1 MLIINNNNNNKQRK
15 NMNNFKKIG
24 MTALAAS
31 LVSTSVFAG
40 EMTVAGSASINSE
53 GFSSTGMDGGT
64 TFSMGNQLTF
74 SGSGELDNGMTVS
87 LSFVL
92 DQGDDGNT
100 VGASATN
107 KIGGTAPFDSHSVTV
122 SSDAM
127 GTLVFAGEGGS
138 SAASSIDTTAAGDVW
153 DSFDGKKGHSA
164 GTAGVAVADSGP
176 GNNSFFYTLPSMVDG
191 LAVNASYKPQGSGA
205 DSALGYGVAY
215 TGVEGLAVHYATTD
229 IEGATVALSGDQTV
243 LKATY
248 AYGPVTVGYSS
259 AEMDLGTAT
268 GTTDQDTTSYAISYT
283 VSDAISVTYGTE
295 EIDRASATTDAEYE
309 VIKGSYTSGGM
320 TVSASMK
327 DGSNIA
333 HGTAANEDMEYWS
346 LGLSFAF

>member
-1 MLIINNNNNNKQRK
+1 
-15 NMNNFKKIG
+15 MNNFKKIG

-53 GFSSTGMDGGT
+53 GFSSTGMDSGT

-153 DSFDGKKGHSA
+153 DSFDGKKGHS
-164 GTAGVAVADSGP
+164 GGIAGVAVTDSGP
-176 GNNSFFYTLPSMVDG
+176 GDNAFFYTLPSMVDG

-248 AYGPVTVGYSS
+248 AYGPVTVGYSNS
-259 AEMDLGTAT
+259 EMDMGDTTLA
-268 GTTDQDTTSYAISYT
+268 TDQETTSYAISYT

-295 EIDRASATTDAEYE
+295 EIDKGSVATDAEYE

-320 TVSASMK
+320 TISASMA
-327 DGSNIA
+327 DGENIA
-333 HGTAANEDMEYWS
+333 HGTDTNEDLEYWS

>member
-1 MLIINNNNNNKQRK
+1 
-15 NMNNFKKIG
+15 MNNFKKIG

-40 EMTVAGSASINSE
+40 EMTVSGSASINSE
-53 GFSSTGMDGGT
+53 GFSSTGMDSGT

-74 SGSGELDNGMTVS
+74 TGSGELDNGMNVS

-138 SAASSIDTTAAGDVW
+138 SAASSIDTTAAGDIW
-153 DSFDGKKGHSA
+153 DNFDGVKGHSG
-164 GTAGVAVADSGP
+164 GTAGVKVTDSAP
-176 GNNSFFYTLPSMVDG
+176 GDNAFFYTLPSMVDG
-191 LAVNASYKPQGSGA
+191 LTVNASYKPQGTAA
-205 DSALGYGVAY
+205 DSALGYGVSY
-215 TGVEGLAVHYATTD
+215 SGVEGLAVHYATTD

-248 AYGPVTVGYSS
+248 AYGPVTVGYSK
-259 AEMDLGTAT
+259 AEMDLGTT
-268 GTTDQDTTSYAISYT
+268 DGSTDQDTTSYAVSYT
-283 VSDAISVTYGTE
+283 VSDAISLTYGTE
-295 EIDRASATTDAEYE
+295 EIDKGSVTTDAEYDK
-309 VIKGSYTSGGM
+309 ISASYTAGGM
-320 TVSASMK
+320 TITATMA
-327 DGSNIA
+327 DGENVA
-333 HGTAANEDMEYWS
+333 HGTNANEDIEYWS